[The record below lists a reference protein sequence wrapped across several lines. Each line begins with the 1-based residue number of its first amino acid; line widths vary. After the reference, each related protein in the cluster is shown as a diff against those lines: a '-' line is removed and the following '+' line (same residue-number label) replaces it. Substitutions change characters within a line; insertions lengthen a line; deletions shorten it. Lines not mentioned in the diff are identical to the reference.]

1 MILAKL
7 SDSARYESIHPA
19 LSALFEY
26 VKTHHLLT
34 APTGRLSLDDEN
46 LFINVVDATLMTK
59 DAQKLEVHRAYID
72 VHIPLSGSEIIGVRH
87 IDTLDEPDSPFDESN
102 DCAVYT
108 APATNYVVVEP
119 GDFLLV
125 FPEDAHA
132 PVIGSG
138 KLRKLI
144 AKVRIEP

>member
-7 SDSARYESIHPA
+7 SDSARYETAHPA
-19 LSALFEY
+19 LAKLFDY
-26 VKTHHLLT
+26 VKAHNLLT
-34 APTGRLSLDDEN
+34 AQTGRLSLDGDD

-59 DAQKLEVHRAYID
+59 EAQKLEVHREYID
-72 VHIPLSGSEIIGVRH
+72 VHIPLSGNEIIGVRH
-87 IDTLDEPDSPFDESN
+87 IDTLNEPDAPFDEAN

-108 APATNYVVVEP
+108 APATNYLVVEP

-125 FPEDAHA
+125 YPEDAHA
-132 PVIGSG
+132 PIIGSG

-144 AKVRIEP
+144 AKVRIA

>member
-7 SDSARYESIHPA
+7 SDSARYEALHPA
-19 LSALFEY
+19 LPALFDY
-26 VKTHHLLT
+26 VKQHNLLAT
-34 APTGRLSLDDEN
+34 AAGRLSLDGDN
-46 LFINVVDATLMTK
+46 LFINVVDPTLMTK
-59 DAQKLEVHRAYID
+59 DAQKLEVHRRYID
-72 VHIPLSGSEIIGVRH
+72 VHFPLSGPEIIGVRH
-87 IDTLDEPDSPFDESN
+87 ISTLGEPDAPFNEAD

-108 APATNYVVVEP
+108 APATNYLVVEP

-144 AKVRIEP
+144 AKVLI